1 MKNENRL
8 KIGIILDSYF
18 VENWKIESLKEILK
32 NENNQLEL
40 LIINNSKNS
49 TFFEELFR
57 KFEAKRCKIF
67 PSALAKKELKKFVK
81 FNNEIEIEFEKNENN
96 FEFVKNDEELIKK
109 FNLDVLLC
117 YDFIDLE
124 FKNMNDIQFGLWNL
138 KFPYSKNTPGFNEVI
153 TEKQTT
159 VCNFII
165 DCKKFQKPKTF
176 LESHSS
182 TDSLYIIRNQNNL
195 FWKIGSFFPRT
206 LNYIQIHGKQNFYD
220 KLNQKKDFE
229 LDQFQ
234 KNKKIGIIEFFD
246 AFFSYSKKYLK
257 IKKYDSRYW
266 EQFCLLYN
274 INKELSFDFQNFKKI
289 IPPQDKFWADPQL
302 IVHNG
307 KNHVFF
313 EEFSKSKNKGHICTM
328 TIDEN
333 GHSEPKK
340 IIEESHHLSYP
351 NIFKFEDTFYMIPES
366 SQKRTIDLYKC
377 EKFPLKWKFEK
388 TLMKNV
394 TAVDNTIFYFNK
406 KWWLFSVIAMIEGA
420 IPGDELFLF
429 YSDTPISTEWTP
441 HPKNPIISD
450 VRNARPG
457 GHIFEYE
464 RKIIRPTQNSMKG
477 YGHAINLNEIQK
489 LTENE
494 FEEKQFKTLEPNW
507 NEKVKAIH
515 TFEYNNGLTIIDAK
529 IQQLNKNGN

>member
-1 MKNENRL
+1 
-8 KIGIILDSYF
+8 
-18 VENWKIESLKEILK
+18 
-32 NENNQLEL
+32 
-40 LIINNSKNS
+40 
-49 TFFEELFR
+49 
-57 KFEAKRCKIF
+57 
-67 PSALAKKELKKFVK
+67 
-81 FNNEIEIEFEKNENN
+81 
-96 FEFVKNDEELIKK
+96 
-109 FNLDVLLC
+109 
-117 YDFIDLE
+117 
-124 FKNMNDIQFGLWNL
+124 
-138 KFPYSKNTPGFNEVI
+138 
-153 TEKQTT
+153 
-159 VCNFII
+159 
-165 DCKKFQKPKTF
+165 
-176 LESHSS
+176 
-182 TDSLYIIRNQNNL
+182 
-195 FWKIGSFFPRT
+195 
-206 LNYIQIHGKQNFYD
+206 
-220 KLNQKKDFE
+220 
-229 LDQFQ
+229 
-234 KNKKIGIIEFFD
+234 
-246 AFFSYSKKYLK
+246 
-257 IKKYDSRYW
+257 
-266 EQFCLLYN
+266 
-274 INKELSFDFQNFKKI
+274 
-289 IPPQDKFWADPQL
+289 
-302 IVHNG
+302 
-307 KNHVFF
+307 
-313 EEFSKSKNKGHICTM
+313 
-328 TIDEN
+328 
-333 GHSEPKK
+333 
-340 IIEESHHLSYP
+340 
-351 NIFKFEDTFYMIPES
+351 MIPES